1 MLHSRWLGGTGG
13 VGHALRVASARCARA
28 CSRVVTLA
36 GLAVALGCGRGR
48 DEPAPAAAPF
58 DLVDGHAP
66 VELGP
71 PKAAPLAAEVPAAEV
86 PTAARSPTEA
96 RPSPPLPQPG
106 DTPPTHFEGREIAPT
121 MGYEGA
127 AWLTRPERDAEEDA
141 TRLHEALAVAPGQT
155 ACDVGAG
162 SGYHTLRLARAVG
175 PRGRVLAVDLQP
187 QMLAMLHE
195 RVAAAGLRN
204 VETITATES
213 DPRLPEGACDLILL
227 VDVYHELAW
236 PEPMLAAFRR
246 ALAPAGRLAL
256 VEFRAEDPNV
266 PIKRLHKLG
275 KAQIDRELLPRGFRR
290 VEGFDGLPWQH
301 LVVFVRDDLPAR

>member
-1 MLHSRWLGGTGG
+1 M
-13 VGHALRVASARCARA
+13 
-28 CSRVVTLA
+28 VTLA
-36 GLAVALGCGRGR
+36 GLGVVLACGAVLACGPGR
-48 DEPAPAAAPF
+48 DEPASAAVPS
-58 DLVDGHAP
+58 DLVDGRAP
-66 VELGP
+66 ADVGTPGP
-71 PKAAPLAAEVPAAEV
+71 ARPPGDPPVAARS
-86 PTAARSPTEA
+86 PTAHSPTEA

-121 MGYEGA
+121 MGYQGA
-127 AWLTRPERDAEEDA
+127 AWLTRPERDDEEDA
-141 TRLHEALAVAPGQT
+141 TRLHEALALAPGQT

-187 QMLAMLHE
+187 EMLALLHE

-256 VEFRAEDPNV
+256 VEFRAEDPDV
-266 PIKRLHKLG
+266 PIKRLHKMS
-275 KAQIDRELLPRGFRR
+275 KEQIDRELLPRGFRR

-301 LVVFVRDDLPAR
+301 LVVFVRDDLPVR